1 MECTGIHVGC
11 RDEAMESGG
20 QIFGGEIEVL
30 SLHVMYVCK
39 DKPSQMATLKIKY
52 PYPPSEG

>member
-1 MECTGIHVGC
+1 MKVPVACVHVGC

-30 SLHVMYVCK
+30 TCK